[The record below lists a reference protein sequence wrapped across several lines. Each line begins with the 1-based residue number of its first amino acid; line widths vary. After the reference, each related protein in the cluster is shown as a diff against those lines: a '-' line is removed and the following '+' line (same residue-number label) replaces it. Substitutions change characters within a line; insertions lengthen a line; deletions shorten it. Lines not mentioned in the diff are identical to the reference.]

1 MNQIL
6 VDTSVWRRHFSG
18 KLSHDHAR
26 WFTTLLDEDGALL
39 LHPWVIGELV
49 LGGLSAEAEALLQ
62 LVPRATE
69 VANPDLLGFIR
80 HRRLAQRGIGW
91 VEAQL
96 LASALTHSALLWA
109 LDKDLEAVAEELKV
123 RFQGF
128 Q

>member
-1 MNQIL
+1 MNPVL

-26 WFTTLLDEDGALL
+26 WFAGLLDEAGVVLI
-39 LHPWVIGELV
+39 HPWVIGELV
-49 LGGLSAEAEALLQ
+49 LGGLSAKEESLLH
-62 LVPRATE
+62 LIPSATE
-69 VANPDLLGFIR
+69 VADSDLLGFIR

-91 VEAQL
+91 VDAQL
-96 LASALTHSALLWA
+96 LACALTHSALLWTTDKN
-109 LDKDLEAVAEELKV
+109 LDGVADELSV